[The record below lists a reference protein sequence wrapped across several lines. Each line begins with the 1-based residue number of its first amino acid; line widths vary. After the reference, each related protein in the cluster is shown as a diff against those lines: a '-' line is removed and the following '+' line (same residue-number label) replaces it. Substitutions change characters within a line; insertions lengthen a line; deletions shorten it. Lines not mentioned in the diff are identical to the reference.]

1 MLILF
6 GSEKKSPTPQ
16 RFVSITP
23 YSPCFSSSLRW
34 ARGTGC
40 QPMENGFPEQY
51 LSLYTSPEA
60 VAGTVVLGVPWH
72 YDWMI
77 FVNWGLTP
85 AVTSLRKPNFSN
97 ISFSKILL
105 SQSLHLYCKLCNLSL
120 LCPNFIG
127 QLCKLVP
134 FVWSTE
140 ERKSLIVYSKSAF
153 FPNLHH
159 TFK

>member
-23 YSPCFSSSLRW
+23 YSPCFSSSLRQ

-40 QPMENGFPEQY
+40 QPMENGFPEQH

-60 VAGTVVLGVPWH
+60 VAGTVVLGVPQH
-72 YDWMI
+72 SDWMT

-85 AVTSLRKPNFSN
+85 AVTYLRKSNFSN
-97 ISFSKILL
+97 ISFSKISL
-105 SQSLHLYCKLCNLSL
+105 SQSLHLYC
-120 LCPNFIG
+120 G

-134 FVWSTE
+134 FMWSTE
-140 ERKSLIVYSKSAF
+140 KRKSLIVYSKSEF
-153 FPNLHH
+153 FPIFTMHLNRLQR
-159 TFK
+159 FI